1 MDMRPRTAKPK
12 VRNYVEISQ
21 EANELKLRLLEE
33 LGVSNNRLTELAIQ
47 ALAADVDRRRSPA
60 AAS

>member
-1 MDMRPRTAKPK
+1 MRPRTAQPK

-47 ALAADVDRRRSPA
+47 ALAAALDRRRALEPA
-60 AAS
+60 A